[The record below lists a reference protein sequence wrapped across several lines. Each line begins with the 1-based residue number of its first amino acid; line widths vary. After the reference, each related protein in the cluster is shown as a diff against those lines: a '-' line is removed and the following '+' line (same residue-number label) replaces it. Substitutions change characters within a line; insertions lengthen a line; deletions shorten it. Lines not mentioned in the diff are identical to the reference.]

1 MTVYPLHPHASAP
14 EPLEQPERRLTGK
27 LDAYWHE
34 IAQGRAM
41 PEESDMDME
50 TLASLWPKCFLIQT
64 FDITERRDMNYT
76 YLGREI
82 IDAYQDESLKEAQHL
97 LVSPKAVHL
106 LASFR
111 QVMSSH
117 APLIAQGEFTS
128 SSGRQVRYR
137 QSMLPLGKDGVVQA
151 IFGGFSFKIY

>member
-1 MTVYPLHPHASAP
+1 MTVYPLHPNIHNP
-14 EPLEQPERRLTGK
+14 ETLAHPERRLNGK
-27 LDAYWHE
+27 LHDYWHE
-34 IAQGRAM
+34 IAAGRTM
-41 PEESDMDME
+41 PEEVDMDME
-50 TLASLWPKCFLIQT
+50 ILANLWPKCFLIQT

-76 YLGREI
+76 YLGRDI
-82 IDAYQDESLKEAQHL
+82 IDAYHDDSLKEARHL
-97 LVSPKAVHL
+97 MVSPKAIHL

-128 SSGRQVRYR
+128 ASARQVRYR
-137 QSMLPLGKDGVVQA
+137 QSMLPLGKEGVVQA